1 MKMLI
6 IAKGYFHRDIF
17 TSEYFHKHAD
27 LIDFFHKLHLL
38 LLIIR
43 QQCFRSLKHTM
54 DPCLFENYFTF
65 YFYVYASFV

>member
-17 TSEYFHKHAD
+17 TSEYFHKHTD

-38 LLIIR
+38 LLIMR
-43 QQCFRSLKHTM
+43 QQCFRSLNFGNSYIAIKLYLVMILNLYLTS
-54 DPCLFENYFTF
+54 E
-65 YFYVYASFV
+65 